1 MKKLVIASILILA
14 STTTYALVESY
25 CKPNDGTTLM
35 PKVNTLLNIPQAVG
49 FDTLRVKPTIEQPL
63 ATGGAFRVV
72 CTPSHMSNDDP
83 LVFPGQKDAAH
94 SHTFFGNTSTN
105 YASDLSNMS
114 AVGNS
119 TCKGGLINRSA
130 YWVPSMVDTT
140 QNKPFAPDVA
150 IFYYKRGYVPAGMV
164 KAPPKGLR
172 ILAGDPKA
180 TTPAQNE
187 HAAYTCLSR
196 IPFFGWKS
204 SIPACNV
211 GETMQMKV
219 TFPQCW
225 DGKNLDSPDHKSH
238 MAYSKLSYT
247 TANKCPTTHPIG
259 IPLIALNMNFKVDSI
274 NSHKI
279 WRLASD
285 NYGLDQQGGISGH
298 ADWVSGWSLPFIQG
312 FVDNCLNR
320 DVDCHA
326 HLLGDNR
333 MIY

>member
-1 MKKLVIASILILA
+1 MKKLIIASILISA

-25 CKPNDGTTLM
+25 CRPNDGTTLM
-35 PKVNTLLNIPQAVG
+35 PKVNTALNIPPAVG
-49 FDTLRVKPTIEQPL
+49 FDTLRVKATTEKPL

-72 CTPSHMSNDDP
+72 CSPSHMSNDDP
-83 LVFPGQKDAAH
+83 LVFPGQKDATH

-130 YWVPSMVDTT
+130 YWIPSMIDTS
-140 QNKPFAPDVA
+140 QAKAIAPDLA
-150 IFYYKRGYVPAGMV
+150 IMYYKTGYVPAGLV
-164 KAPPKGLR
+164 NAPPKGLR
-172 ILAGDPKA
+172 ILAGNPKA
-180 TTPAQNE
+180 KTEAE
-187 HAAYTCLSR
+187 SSEVGYTCLSR
-196 IPFFGWKS
+196 VPFYGWKKT
-204 SIPACNV
+204 IPACRV

-219 TFPQCW
+219 SFPQCW
-225 DGKNLDSPDHKSH
+225 DGVNKDSPDHKSH

-259 IPLIALNMNFKVDSI
+259 IPHIVINMNFKVLTADSY
-274 NSHKI
+274 NK

-285 NYGLDQQGGISGH
+285 NYDTSFAGGYSGH
-298 ADWVSGWSLPFIQG
+298 ADWVSGWNQVFIQG
-312 FVDNCLNR
+312 FVDNCLNKGL
-320 DVDCHA
+320 DCHA
-326 HLLGDNR
+326 HLLGDMR